1 LICFEQPSPDDR
13 AEVSRPGREPT
24 YPGRNPVRHVT
35 DVPAMALE
43 QLLDANAVGR
53 ERVIATAAKAET
65 QVVRGGRIFPDRGG
79 RGGPSWSAEEPCR
92 DDCGLRATPKAK
104 KASTPKRPLFGRGTV
119 LKTVP
124 GGTPMIDPSSK
135 LGRELKA
142 AEDFFELAR
151 GGVRFY
157 S

>member
-1 LICFEQPSPDDR
+1 
-13 AEVSRPGREPT
+13 
-24 YPGRNPVRHVT
+24 
-35 DVPAMALE
+35 MALE

-135 LGRELKA
+135 LGRELKPRKTSSSWPKMPAPHFCRRIIA
-142 AEDFFELAR
+142 ASLSGTFRLK
-151 GGVRFY
+151 VI
-157 S
+157 